1 MKLLS
6 YICSAKRLNRGDIH
20 TNNAAIYSASSCVQR
35 FPLGCL
41 ATIQRG
47 VRSLFVH
54 TRKTCYTMPNTN
66 KQAAKV
72 KYSSLQRIW
81 KGQAR
86 LFGSI
91 TITRT
96 FDNFNDA
103 CAWYDKYQ
111 EGWRYNNAVAV
122 LWQGVTRRTPKRFLH
137 DAMLGGKEW
146 ELVKERGITT
156 QAQCDYLLNSKDF
169 EVGYGTAY

>member
-1 MKLLS
+1 MPNNSKELQDILYRILRILLS
-6 YICSAKRLNRGDIH
+6 TQVTLWVVWR
-20 TNNAAIYSASSCVQR
+20 Q
-35 FPLGCL
+35 
-41 ATIQRG
+41 IQRG
-47 VRSLFVH
+47 YALFLYNAKLVRQ
-54 TRKTCYTMPNTN
+54 MPNNN
-66 KQAAKV
+66 KQAIMAKN
-72 KYSSLQRIW
+72 SSRYARIW

-86 LFGSI
+86 LLGLI

-146 ELVKERGITT
+146 ELVKERGIVS
-156 QAQCDYLLNSKDF
+156 QAQCDYLLNSLDY
-169 EVGYGTAY
+169 EIL